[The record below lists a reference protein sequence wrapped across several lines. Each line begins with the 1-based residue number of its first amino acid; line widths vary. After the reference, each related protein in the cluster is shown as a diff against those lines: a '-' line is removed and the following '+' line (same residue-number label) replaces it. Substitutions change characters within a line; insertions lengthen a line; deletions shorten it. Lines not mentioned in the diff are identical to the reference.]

1 MNSGNGKLNVKEC
14 MGKLIRRIDPGFVVI
29 LAISLIAIWPFLSR
43 SSLPEGTDAELH
55 IFRLAE
61 LSSLLRGGELFP
73 RWAPNFYHGYGYP
86 IFNYYAPL
94 TYYLGFVAELA
105 PWADVV
111 AAVKMVFVLGM
122 LLAGFG
128 MYGFVRDN
136 WGRRAGYVAAAVFLY
151 APYVQYIDPL
161 ARGVLPETFSFGVFA
176 VAIWALDR
184 LRKTGSRL
192 SWIASTLL
200 VAAVIMSHNLMGL
213 LFFSMM
219 MAWALWLLL
228 FEYKDTPGRK
238 QAARRLIPALLLGMG
253 AAANFWLPVILERDA
268 VNLATL
274 IGQQDNYDFH
284 THFLSLREMLAPSLR
299 LDWGATE
306 PEFRFNLGIAQ
317 WVLGGLGLVM
327 LLARKVKQG
336 RHLAF
341 FALSLFLLL
350 FMMLPA
356 STFIWERVPFLP
368 YLQFPWRL
376 LGAASAMLAILAGAG
391 VSALCNLLWPQVLT
405 DQEETSKPGMKL
417 GGKRAWLTAIFVAF
431 PMVLGL
437 PLSQPRPWSDFGEVN
452 NLRMSLIENT
462 GRWLGTTSTADY
474 VPATVEMIPSRKG
487 SVVAPIADGLT
498 PDRVNRAAL
507 PEGATVETEVLRPLL
522 TRYTIDTPRD
532 TRLRLFLFDFPG
544 WQVRVDGQVVETEL
558 GRPEGFLVIPVPAGE
573 HVVEVEFGSTMARD
587 LGLVIS
593 LSSLI
598 VLAFIAWR
606 MPGRPGRHPDPT
618 FRDWPVLFVVL
629 ALTAVTLFFLEPA
642 GVLHYHSSGRTAEPA
657 QESVFADFGEQLALL
672 GYDVSDKSVEAG
684 DTLYL
689 TLYWKAQEELGINYQ
704 VFVHIFGPKGLVAQ
718 SDKLNPGDFPTR
730 RWPDDKYVR
739 DEHQIVLPQD
749 LQSGQY
755 EVAVGAWVQSD
766 GWRLPLL
773 NEQGKQI
780 GDRFPLFTLDVAD
793 R

>member
-1 MNSGNGKLNVKEC
+1 
-14 MGKLIRRIDPGFVVI
+14 MGKLFRRIDPGFVVV

-61 LSSLLRGGELFP
+61 LGYLLRGGEIFP

-94 TYYLGFVAELA
+94 TYYLGVLAELT
-105 PWADVV
+105 PWADAVL
-111 AAVKMVFVLGM
+111 AVKIVFILGM

-161 ARGVLPETFSFGVFA
+161 VRGVLPETFSFGVFA
-176 VAIWALDR
+176 VALWALDR
-184 LRKTGSRL
+184 LRRTGSRG
-192 SWIASTLL
+192 SWIASVLL

-219 MAWALWLLL
+219 LAWALWLVI
-228 FEYKDTPGRK
+228 FEYRDTTGRK
-238 QAARRLIPALLLGMG
+238 QIARRLFPALFIGLG
-253 AAANFWLPVILERDA
+253 AAAIFWLPVFLERDA

-284 THFLSLREMLAPSLR
+284 THFLSLQEMLAPSIR

-327 LLARKVKQG
+327 LLARKVEQY

-341 FALSLFLLL
+341 FAISLFLLL
-350 FMMLPA
+350 ILMLPI
-356 STFIWERVPFLP
+356 STIIWETVPYLP
-368 YLQFPWRL
+368 YFQFPWRM

-391 VSALCNLLWPQVLT
+391 VSALCYLIWPQIPSEQ
-405 DQEETSKPGMKL
+405 DKEGKFRNQM
-417 GGKRAWLTAIFVAF
+417 GGKRAWLAAVFVAF
-431 PMVLGL
+431 PILLGL
-437 PLSQPRPWSDFGEVN
+437 PLSQPRPWPDFGEVN
-452 NLRMSLIENT
+452 NLRMSLIENS

-474 VPATVEMIPSRKG
+474 VPATVDMIPSRKG
-487 SVVAPIADGLT
+487 SVVAPIAAGLP

-507 PEGATVETEVLRPLL
+507 PEGASVETEVLRPLL
-522 TRYTIDTPRD
+522 TRYTISTPRD

-544 WQVRVDGQVVETEL
+544 WQVRVDDQVVETEL
-558 GRPEGFLVIPVPAGE
+558 GRPEGFLVVPVPAGE
-573 HVVEVEFGSTMARD
+573 HVVEVEFGSTGARD

-593 LSSLI
+593 LLSLFMM
-598 VLAFIAWR
+598 AFIAWR
-606 MPGRPGRHPDPT
+606 MPGKPGRQPDAI
-618 FRDWPVLFVVL
+618 FRDWPILIVVL
-629 ALTAVTLFFLEPA
+629 ALTAVTVFFLEPA
-642 GVLHYHSSGRTAEPA
+642 DVLHHSSSGRSVEPA
-657 QESVFADFGEQLALL
+657 QVPVYADFGEQLALL
-672 GYDVSDKSVEAG
+672 GYDVSDTKVEAG
-684 DTLYL
+684 DTVYM
-689 TLYWKAQEELGINYQ
+689 TLYWKAQEELDINYQ
-704 VFVHIFGPKGLVAQ
+704 VFVHVLGPDGLVAQ

-739 DEHQIVLPQD
+739 DEHEIVLPQD
-749 LQSGQY
+749 LQPGQY

-766 GWRLPLL
+766 GWRLPLFD
-773 NEQGKQI
+773 EQGQQV
-780 GDRFPLFTLDVAD
+780 GDRFVMFMLDVAG